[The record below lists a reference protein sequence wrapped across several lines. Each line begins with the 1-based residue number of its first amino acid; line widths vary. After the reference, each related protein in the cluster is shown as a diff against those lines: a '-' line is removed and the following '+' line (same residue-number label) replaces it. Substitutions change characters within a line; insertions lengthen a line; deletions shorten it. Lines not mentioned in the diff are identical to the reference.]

1 MDNRQRSNQRAH
13 ERPPPASPF
22 WRALLAIF
30 VLAGLGLLV
39 ALLEVPGRQPD
50 LCEQQWKSERRAVTR
65 ARPDQSARD
74 LRFVYL
80 RSCAE
85 SVNFPDDVY
94 DGSAPASPAN
104 APAARATPA
113 G

>member
-1 MDNRQRSNQRAH
+1 MDNRERSNHRAY
-13 ERPPPASPF
+13 ERPPPASPV
-22 WRALLAIF
+22 WCALLAIF

-39 ALLEVPGRQPD
+39 ALLAVPGREPD
-50 LCEQQWKSERRAVTR
+50 LCEQQWKRERPAVIR
-65 ARPDQSARD
+65 ARPDLSARD

-94 DGSAPASPAN
+94 DGSAPASPAT